1 LRVSLK
7 SKYILKMETDIAP
20 MSKSS
25 QVEFPVVELIEKR
38 RSLRAYSSRMIE
50 PEKIDALFEAARW
63 APSSVNEQPWVY
75 MYATN
80 DQGEL
85 WSTLLDTLV
94 EGNRV
99 WAQQAPLLVLSM
111 VRKNFIRNERPNGS
125 ARYDLGAANAYLS
138 LQATQLGLNVHQMGG
153 FDKQQAIDSLR
164 IPDTHEPVVVLAIGY
179 PGEPE
184 LLSENLKLRE
194 LAPRERYTQD
204 FFVMNKS
211 F

>member
-1 LRVSLK
+1 
-7 SKYILKMETDIAP
+7 MEPVIAA

-38 RSLRAYSSRMIE
+38 RSLRAYSSE
-50 PEKIDALFEAARW
+50 PIDQESIDSLFEAARW

-75 MYATN
+75 MYATK

-85 WSTLLDTLV
+85 WSKLLNTLV
-94 EGNRV
+94 EGNRI
-99 WAQQAPLLVLSM
+99 WADQAPLLVLSM
-111 VRKNFIRNERPNGS
+111 VRKNFIRNDRPNGS
-125 ARYDLGAANAYLS
+125 AKYDLGAANALLS

-153 FDKQQAIDSLR
+153 FDKQQAIDSLQ
-164 IPDTHEPVVVLAIGY
+164 IPDTHEPVVMLAIGY
-179 PGEPE
+179 PGQPE
-184 LLSENLKLRE
+184 LLSENLKSRE
-194 LAPRERYTQD
+194 LAPRERYTQE

>member
-1 LRVSLK
+1 
-7 SKYILKMETDIAP
+7 METVIAP

-50 PEKIDALFEAARW
+50 HEKIDALFEAARW

-75 MYATN
+75 MYATK

-164 IPDTHEPVVVLAIGY
+164 IPDTHEPVVILAIGY

-194 LAPRERYTQD
+194 LAPRERYTQE